1 MKEKKWHMEW
11 GLSEIYVWWLPLV
24 GCTSG
29 VSCLTLLG
37 LSFLAYRIQ
46 MRIPTVQTG
55 KGWGL
60 NEITFEST

>member
-24 GCTSG
+24 GCTNW

-46 MRIPTVQTG
+46 MRTHCPDRQ
-55 KGWGL
+55 GL
-60 NEITFEST
+60 GIK